1 MAALLSCVLP
11 SGLETPHEGTERTQQ
26 RHGGAMGEHGQEY
39 EPFLRGF
46 TKNRR
51 DGLCRTAKAAFLRI
65 AISGVGCAP
74 LGGVQSVT
82 TQLRTGY
89 IFISM

>member
-1 MAALLSCVLP
+1 MVALLSVPSLLDWKRLMREQNVLS
-11 SGLETPHEGTERTQQ
+11 SGMEGRWEN
-26 RHGGAMGEHGQEY
+26 MGKNVSL
-39 EPFLRGF
+39 FFRGF

-65 AISGVGCAP
+65 AVLGVGCAA

-82 TQLRTGY
+82 TQLCTGY